1 MIKNILCGLFALTI
15 GVINMHP
22 IDNISRYFPQI
33 TQIIIINDNN
43 HIVCD
48 KKSQDCVINALQLI
62 ALDSRQMPAYGVS
75 IDHETRECM
84 KSGLW
89 LELYFDGEQIFE
101 DMPFERLLISVNP
114 SDMAFNLIRYHDD
127 IYDGRCYHLS
137 LSGTTAQLYNTL
149 LRIVNES

>member
-22 IDNISRYFPQI
+22 IDNISYYFPQI
-33 TQIIIINDNN
+33 TQITIINDNN

-48 KKSQDCVINALQLI
+48 KKSQDIVINVLQLTTS
-62 ALDSRQMPAYGVS
+62 DSHQMPAYGVS

-89 LELYFDGEQIFE
+89 LELYFDSKQIFE
-101 DMPFERLLISVNP
+101 DMPFERLLISINP
-114 SDMAFNLIRYHDD
+114 SDMGFNLIRYHDG

-137 LSGTTAQLYNTL
+137 LNGTTAQLYDTL
-149 LRIVNES
+149 LHIVNNS